1 MRGKVLSAVNDPSVW
16 AYGSSYVQI
25 NIYDTSVGELRER
38 GVNIQNILQ
47 DIGCHSVIMDV
58 PILKSK
64 SYERKTAVED
74 SIGAAEDARPSEN
87 FPCFDQKQFRD
98 VSRLY
103 DTVVK
108 EEEPVSKS
116 CEISKKVG
124 VNLSCSS
131 ALAGPSSDN
140 CGENLGGEAIF
151 QDCICEFEENGKFH
165 ETNPEKLF
173 PETSQILKE
182 YPITPLSTTTN
193 SGDAYER
200 KHPNNTDGTKEGCS
214 FLEFSKE
221 VMDGM
226 RITNLSRTCS
236 SNGEGIVGRAEPVR
250 ITQENL
256 AVGEAEE
263 ENDALEIADTS
274 YVLAEL
280 SNTAQAFQEKMSDS
294 AKKLTRKKVLSHKS
308 SRKRARRS
316 SSQSQQSPPE
326 EERSENAVEATGQ
339 KCTLLSRKQ
348 EPTGKIFEC
357 KYPGCTSKV
366 SWRPRYGKNRLV
378 DHVRVH
384 WGKEVKKCSLCT
396 YVASHQKKVL
406 NHHRRYHKGVKF
418 TGVVSLETNEDME
431 ELVNLWKQCFP
442 GATLKEFR
450 DPQWAGTQCGRL
462 G

>member
-357 KYPGCTSKV
+357 KYP
-366 SWRPRYGKNRLV
+366 
-378 DHVRVH
+378 
-384 WGKEVKKCSLCT
+384 
-396 YVASHQKKVL
+396 VL

-462 G
+462 DRSLVEPSVEKIPTYALTLEVLLLQGSALGTDDVGV